1 MDLMLESQSTTLT
14 NVCAKLYR
22 NKPAPR
28 PRPWGTGL
36 GSKSLV
42 IKAIIANCD
51 LRSDISQLHIVNNSL

>member
-14 NVCAKLYR
+14 NVCAKLHR
-22 NKPAPR
+22 NKPA

-36 GSKSLV
+36 GSKPLV

-51 LRSDISQLHIVNNSL
+51 LGRDTSQLLIVTN

>member
-22 NKPAPR
+22 NKRA
-28 PRPWGTGL
+28 PRPWGTEL
-36 GSKSLV
+36 GSKPLV

-51 LRSDISQLHIVNNSL
+51 LRSDTSQLQTVNNSL